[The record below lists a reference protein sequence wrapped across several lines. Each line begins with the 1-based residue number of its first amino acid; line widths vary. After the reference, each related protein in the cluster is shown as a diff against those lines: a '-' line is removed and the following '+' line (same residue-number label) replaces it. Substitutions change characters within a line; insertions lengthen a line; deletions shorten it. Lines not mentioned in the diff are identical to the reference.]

1 MATSTTYNRA
11 FWNVMK
17 GKEENNQNLIR
28 ERFLKN
34 VCMLILM
41 LIHQETTIQMDK

>member
-17 GKEENNQNLIR
+17 GKEENNQNASIPQSAKSASLA
-28 ERFLKN
+28 EA
-34 VCMLILM
+34 
-41 LIHQETTIQMDK
+41 